1 MGFSDSNVYL
11 GPDTP
16 AANTYAFGSTI
27 EESISYSIQGRAREH
42 ALERTPGPGQYAPRV
57 IERGPAF
64 SISGRRRESSRDSGP
79 GPAQYSPRAPELGA
93 KIAIKGKW
101 TAAAIDDASPGPKY
115 LVPTTLSGSRYGAY
129 ETAPAASLGGRP
141 IPRRLRRSDGPG
153 PAAVNLRRSMAN
165 NDGPAFT
172 MRPKTNPDFEDRP
185 TPGPIYNI
193 PTTLGDGSRKHTIA
207 APRAERKLLAG
218 NDTPGPG
225 AYTVN
230 MDMVPGAT
238 PRGFSF
244 GAAAGPDG
252 AGKKAAKRGKSEAS
266 GAAPA
271 ASAAGGAMGSS
282 ASVGDG
288 GVGGGGGGGE
298 AAGGGETAENG
309 NATAAASD
317 GDKGKPTPRGRGIA
331 AGPSA
336 SLSNSGRTSFVQ
348 HTASPGPGAYTIDR
362 NPINTR
368 TGKTMGSRFKDPTA
382 TRHGAPVG
390 SYTPGDLGIAA
401 ARTPAYS
408 FGLRL
413 KDLGPR
419 NSVPGAGTY
428 DLPSGI
434 GSTTPRYSFGGKDPD
449 PPSRYSNVGPGS
461 YQIKSTLG
469 SSAVTIKGKWPAQ
482 KLEVIEAGPG
492 SYDQTDKL
500 YHVTG
505 PVLKSSRPSLFSV
518 PKKALHFRTDD
529 GQSPKKK

>member
-1 MGFSDSNVYL
+1 MGFSDLGVYL

-42 ALERTPGPGQYAPRV
+42 APERTPGPGQYAPRV
-57 IERGPAF
+57 GERGPAF

-79 GPAQYSPRAPELGA
+79 GPAQYSPRAPQLGG
-93 KIAIKGKW
+93 KIAMKGKW
-101 TAAAIDDASPGPKY
+101 TATAIDDASPGPKY
-115 LVPTTLSGSRYGAY
+115 LVPTTLSGSRFGAY

-141 IPRRLRRSDGPG
+141 MPRRLRRSDGPG
-153 PAAVNLRRSMAN
+153 PAAVNLRRSMDS
-165 NDGPAFT
+165 NDGPAYT

-193 PTTLGDGSRKHTIA
+193 PTTLGEGSRKHTIA
-207 APRAERKLLAG
+207 APRSGRKLLAG
-218 NDTPGPG
+218 SDTPGPG

-230 MDMVPGAT
+230 MDVIPGAS

-244 GAAAGPDG
+244 GGAAGPDG
-252 AGKKAAKRGKSEAS
+252 AGKTRKGK
-266 GAAPA
+266 
-271 ASAAGGAMGSS
+271 SAAGAGAGAES
-282 ASVGDG
+282 APTGNG
-288 GVGGGGGGGE
+288 EGGGGGNGDGGKG
-298 AAGGGETAENG
+298 ASGGGGDAG
-309 NATAAASD
+309 SSAT
-317 GDKGKPTPRGRGIA
+317 GKPTPRGRGV
-331 AGPSA
+331 AGPST
-336 SLSNSGRTSFVQ
+336 SLSSSGRTSFVQ
-348 HTASPGPGAYTIDR
+348 VTASPGPGAYTIDR

-382 TRHGAPVG
+382 ARHGAPVG
-390 SYTPGDLGIAA
+390 SYTPGDLGVAA
-401 ARTPAYS
+401 ARPPAYS

-413 KDLGPR
+413 KDLSPR

-428 DLPSGI
+428 DIPNTVGAS
-434 GSTTPRYSFGGKDPD
+434 TPRFSFAGKDPD

-469 SSAVTIKGKWPAQ
+469 TSAVSIKGKWPAE

-500 YHVTG
+500 YHVPG

-518 PKKALHFRTDD
+518 PKKALHFRTDQS
-529 GQSPKKK
+529 QSPKKPSTPRK